1 MIAGLVYAKGISII
15 HLSLIFGWLIMPK
28 PDWQLWMDK
37 LDADG
42 IVLNLKHPEGANKFH
57 LLENCEEFV
66 TEVNLLLYLQ
76 LILHVFA
83 FFSCLWDE
91 IMSEPPGME

>member
-15 HLSLIFGWLIMPK
+15 HLALIFGWFMMLK
-28 PDWQLWMDK
+28 PDWQSWMKK
-37 LDADG
+37 LDDND
-42 IVLNLKHPEGANKFH
+42 IILNLKHPEDANKVH
-57 LLENCEEFV
+57 LLENCEDFV
-66 TEVNLLLYLQ
+66 TEINLLLYLQ
-76 LILHVFA
+76 LIMHIFA